1 MPKTKT
7 KTKIGRPSTRTKIQ
21 EDQIFKILSI
31 GLSERTAAEFAG
43 VKWGTFA
50 SWKKREE
57 DFATKI
63 AQKKANA
70 KTFVAGRLYEEIQ
83 GEKEYDPKAEKNVW
97 IRRPN
102 ITAMIFWLKTRAKEE
117 FTEREEIEV
126 TELPNGFTTKRI

>member
-1 MPKTKT
+1 M
-7 KTKIGRPSTRTKIQ
+7 
-21 EDQIFKILSI
+21 
-31 GLSERTAAEFAG
+31 SERTATEFAG
-43 VKWGTFA
+43 VAWSTFA

-83 GEKEYDPKAEKNVW
+83 GEQDVEGNW

-117 FTEREEIEV
+117 FTEREELEV
-126 TELPNGFTTKRI
+126 AELPNGFTTRRI

>member
-7 KTKIGRPSTRTKIQ
+7 KTKTGRPPTRTKIQ

-83 GEKEYDPKAEKNVW
+83 GEQDVKGNW

-117 FTEREEIEV
+117 FTEREEVEF
-126 TELPNGFTTKRI
+126 TELPNGFTTRRI

>member
-1 MPKTKT
+1 MPKT
-7 KTKIGRPSTRTKIQ
+7 KTKIGRPSTRTKEQ
-21 EDQIFKILSI
+21 ESQIFKILAI
-31 GLSERTAAEFAG
+31 GLSERTATEFAG
-43 VKWGTFA
+43 VAWSTFA

-83 GEKEYDPKAEKNVW
+83 GEQDVEGNW

-117 FTEREEIEV
+117 FTEREELEV
-126 TELPNGFTTKRI
+126 AELPNGFTTRRI